1 MYGFPI
7 EWVACVTATDDD
19 AHAAYVDSVHQCAQA
34 AEQAL
39 AAASEAVQ
47 YECCA
52 FRWWQHRDEVPL
64 GCMHCGSWP
73 RAVPPA
79 DTTGY
84 GLFECPR
91 CRWAWT
97 SQQPH
102 CRTGVTQ
109 SACVKC
115 AHHGAVMVAVG
126 PADTRAAFL
135 EWHWARRTLRR
146 LTGRADGPAPPT
158 TQTADG
164 SVPTTRT
171 CPVCSHRAL
180 YSNPLARRCCHCHRR
195 VFARS
200 AALLA

>member
-19 AHAAYVDSVHQCAQA
+19 AHAAYVDSMHQCAQA

-47 YECCA
+47 YECCG
-52 FRWWQHRDEVPL
+52 FSWWQHQDEVPL
-64 GCMHCGSWP
+64 GCMHCGHWP
-73 RAVPPA
+73 RPVPPA

-102 CRTGVTQ
+102 CRVGVTQ
-109 SACVKC
+109 SACVQC
-115 AHHGAVMVAVG
+115 DSGGAVMVAVG
-126 PADTRAAFL
+126 PADMRSAFL

-146 LTGRADGPAPPT
+146 LTGSAHQLPAPKEC
-158 TQTADG
+158 
-164 SVPTTRT
+164 VPVART

-180 YSNPLARRCCHCHRR
+180 YSNPVARRCCHCH

-200 AALLA
+200 AALLAP